1 MGLRDPHGRH
11 GPGDG
16 EVPLMT
22 KWALAILLVL
32 SAPIAFYVGRTA
44 LDLPHY
50 VSEQLLQGNLLS
62 SGGLWNLF
70 LRLVPALWLLCGAW
84 VVVVWRQTPPTSHRQ
99 RVLNILVGGL
109 LLTLTAVTAFFVYVF
124 WAWSQM

>member
-1 MGLRDPHGRH
+1 
-11 GPGDG
+11 
-16 EVPLMT
+16 MT
-22 KWALAILLVL
+22 KWALTILLVL
-32 SAPIAFYVGRTA
+32 SAPIALYVGRTA
-44 LDLPHY
+44 LDLPEY
-50 VSEQLLQGNLLS
+50 VSEVWSQGGLLS

-84 VVVVWRQTPPTSHRQ
+84 VLAVWRQRTPDIHKHHL
-99 RVLNILVGGL
+99 LNIFVGGL